1 MASNVFV
8 SFRFSDGLYYKNK
21 LVKKMD
27 ELNYTINRSEDKDRS
42 NMSEDTIQK
51 YLYKKLESCSLTI
64 VVLTPNAINY
74 NIKQVFDFETCSR
87 KNVYD
92 DWLYDELRYSLE
104 DRAGNRSNGVIALY
118 TPEAKRYVISTE
130 NDDVTTIA
138 DFENLVRKNMLNVKK
153 SYKYCPTEG
162 RWDSAK
168 DSYISLVAF
177 DKFMG
182 NPKYYI
188 DSALEKRNRTVQF
201 DLVKRM
207 KP

>member
-21 LVKKMD
+21 LVEKFA
-27 ELNYTINRSEDKDRS
+27 ELDYTINKSEGEDRS

-51 YLYKKLESCSLTI
+51 YLYEKLEDCSLTV

-74 NIKQVFDFETCSR
+74 NTKQVFDIETWSN

-104 DRAGNRSNGVIALY
+104 DRIGNRTKGVIALY
-118 TPEAKRYVISTE
+118 TPEAKSYVISAETDE
-130 NDDVTTIA
+130 VTTIN

-153 SYKYCPTEG
+153 AYKSCPTEG
-162 RWDSAK
+162 RWNSAK
-168 DSYISLVAF
+168 DNYISLVAF
-177 DKFMG
+177 NDFMV

-188 DSALEKRNRTVQF
+188 DSALEKRNRTYQF

>member
-21 LVKKMD
+21 LVEKFA
-27 ELNYTINRSEDKDRS
+27 ELDYTINRSEGEDRS

-51 YLYKKLESCSLTI
+51 YLYEKLEDCSLTV

-74 NIKQVFDFETCSR
+74 NTKQVFDIETWSN

-104 DRAGNRSNGVIALY
+104 DRIGNRTKGVIALY
-118 TPEAKRYVISTE
+118 TPEAKSYVISAETDE
-130 NDDVTTIA
+130 VTTIN

-153 SYKYCPTEG
+153 S
-162 RWDSAK
+162 
-168 DSYISLVAF
+168 I
-177 DKFMG
+177 
-182 NPKYYI
+182 
-188 DSALEKRNRTVQF
+188 
-201 DLVKRM
+201 
-207 KP
+207 